1 MLYRDSSI
9 ATHFGRGVIASA
21 ESSHGVRLEGGSTGG
36 VVEPV
41 GDDAN
46 IALTIRS
53 KGTGPLGLEIGTNPS
68 TQAFAPFRGFH
79 ASTFTVQIAAI
90 SSGQILQSALSTA
103 FGNFETGDLISIDA
117 VVTPAE
123 AVMTGFRTAADVT
136 TRVTMLI
143 ANPGS
148 TATSTGRV
156 VGTITWIDL
165 T

>member
-1 MLYRDSSI
+1 MQYRDSSI
-9 ATHFGRGVIASA
+9 ATHYTRGIIAGA
-21 ESSHGVRLEGGSTGG
+21 ESSHGVKIEGGSTGG

-46 IALTIRS
+46 IALTLRS
-53 KGTGPLGLEIGTNPS
+53 KGDGALTLRPGTNPS
-68 TQAFAPFRGFH
+68 TQALADFKGFH

-90 SSGQILQSALSTA
+90 SSGQIIQAPLSTA
-103 FGNFETGDLISIDA
+103 FGNFALGDLISIDA
-117 VVTPAE
+117 IVTPAE
-123 AVMTGFRTAADVT
+123 AVMTGFRSAADAT

-156 VGTITWIDL
+156 VGTISWIDL